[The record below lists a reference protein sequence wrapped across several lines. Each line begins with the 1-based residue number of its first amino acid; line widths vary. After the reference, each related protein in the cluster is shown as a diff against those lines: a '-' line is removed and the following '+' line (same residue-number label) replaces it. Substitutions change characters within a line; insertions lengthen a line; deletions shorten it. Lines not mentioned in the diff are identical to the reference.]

1 MRDSVPGTS
10 ERCWELPAYD
20 PAPGHSALYLALAL
34 AAAAAASA
42 SPAASPASPASPAS
56 STTRFPL

>member
-20 PAPGHSALYLALAL
+20 PAPGHSL

-42 SPAASPASPASPAS
+42 SPAASPASPAS

>member
-42 SPAASPASPASPAS
+42 SPAASPAS